1 MGKLLAAAGAGLLF
15 GLGLAVSQ
23 MVNPA
28 KIIGFLDVAGDW
40 DPSLAFV
47 MGGALVV
54 SFIAFRLIHGRGRP
68 ILEPDFV
75 KSGIGAIDGRLVGGS
90 VVFGIGWGLV
100 GFCPGPAISSLAY
113 GRTESLIFVA
123 AMVVGALLYKLAP
136 GPAAPKAGVAT
147 EA

>member
-1 MGKLLAAAGAGLLF
+1 MGRLLAAALSGIIF

-28 KIIGFLDVAGDW
+28 KIQNFLDIAGNW

-47 MGGALVV
+47 MGGALIVT
-54 SFIAFRLIHGRGRP
+54 FAAFRLIHGRGQP
-68 ILEPDFV
+68 IFAASFAEAG
-75 KSGIGAIDGRLVGGS
+75 SGAIDARLVGGS

-100 GFCPGPAISSLAY
+100 GFCPGPAIASLAY
-113 GRTESLIFVA
+113 GMTESLIFVV
-123 AMVVGALLYKLAP
+123 AMAVGAAVYNFAP
-136 GPAAPKAGVAT
+136 GPAVPGGTGPT

>member
-1 MGKLLAAAGAGLLF
+1 MGKLLAAAVAGLLF

-23 MVNPA
+23 MVDPA

-40 DPSLAFV
+40 DPSVAFV

-54 SFIAFRLIHGRGRP
+54 SFVAFRQIQGRGRP
-68 ILEPDFV
+68 ILAPNFV
-75 KSGIGAIDGRLVGGS
+75 KSGVGAIDRRLVGGS
-90 VVFGIGWGLV
+90 VVFGVGWGLV

-113 GRTESLIFVA
+113 GRTESLIFVV
-123 AMVVGALLYKLAP
+123 AMVVGALVYRITP
-136 GPAAPKAGVAT
+136 SPAAPTDSVTT